1 MNNEIQYQPLLKSID
16 KWEQNSVDAV
26 RKTAQ
31 EVREQVSQILHRNKK
46 KITQDLQSLKEQ
58 IRNAREEDDFFEN
71 DLQNWIAILEKLKK
85 DSLNVVS
92 SNTMEVD
99 QTIPLIYQIRI
110 ATISSKK
117 NTIERRNRSRSQ
129 LQETKPSTISSNE
142 EKYAR
147 YKDIPNS
154 VNLIPSRLQYT
165 NHDGV
170 YMNPKSLFV
179 TAVWYFYSPKYN
191 SWFWTPYKNYEIW
204 MPVDNHT
211 VKSGCYKDRKPV
223 LPNIQII
230 EYLQQYNPIPP
241 DEILYAASQAEYRIL
256 KL

>member
-31 EVREQVSQILHRNKK
+31 EVREQVSQILHRNKSESSVFNSFHGCPTETDK
-46 KITQDLQSLKEQ
+46 ALNFFFKYLSTEKITQDLQSLKEQ

-165 NHDGV
+165 NHDGA

-191 SWFWTPYKNYEIW
+191 S
-204 MPVDNHT
+204 
-211 VKSGCYKDRKPV
+211 
-223 LPNIQII
+223 
-230 EYLQQYNPIPP
+230 
-241 DEILYAASQAEYRIL
+241 
-256 KL
+256 

>member
-31 EVREQVSQILHRNKK
+31 EVREQVSQILHRNK
-46 KITQDLQSLKEQ
+46 TT
-58 IRNAREEDDFFEN
+58 
-71 DLQNWIAILEKLKK
+71 LEKLKK

-117 NTIERRNRSRSQ
+117 NTIERGNRN
-129 LQETKPSTISSNE
+129 
-142 EKYAR
+142 
-147 YKDIPNS
+147 IPNS

>member
-117 NTIERRNRSRSQ
+117 NTIERGNRN
-129 LQETKPSTISSNE
+129 
-142 EKYAR
+142 
-147 YKDIPNS
+147 IPNS